1 MPHPADLDRRSF
13 KDLLSR
19 VPKDVDRDLRD
30 GFSWIGDLTKEQL
43 ETLVDLAL
51 TTIDEPHAIDEP
63 NTRARLGLDEV
74 RANAVAAVMIV
85 LRSTPVARESTEE
98 ILSLLKERLSL
109 DAAQTNGAR
118 SFIVEFGK
126 RAREVSTALQTRTLA
141 STLLPSFE
149 HLQWTVDLRLKFTA
163 EDVSAFAAVAIASL
177 STDAAPPLGRFWFQM
192 SKSELKRL
200 IAEAKQTLEE
210 MERIEHWAA
219 TRVK

>member
-1 MPHPADLDRRSF
+1 MPHPADPDRRSF

-19 VPKDVDRDLRD
+19 IPKDVDNDLRE
-30 GFSWIGDLTKEQL
+30 GFSWIGELTKERL
-43 ETLVDLAL
+43 ETLVDVAVMA
-51 TTIDEPHAIDEP
+51 IDEPHALDEP
-63 NTRARLGLDEV
+63 TTREKLGLNEA
-74 RANAVAAVMIV
+74 RANAVAGVMIV
-85 LRSTPVARESTEE
+85 LRSAPVARESTEE

-109 DAAQTNGAR
+109 NAVQTNGAR
-118 SFIVEFGK
+118 SFIGEFGK
-126 RAREVSTALQTRTLA
+126 RAREVSVALQTRTLA

-177 STDAAPPLGRFWFQM
+177 RTDAAPPLGRFWFQM

-200 IAEAKQTLEE
+200 IAEANETLEE
-210 MERIEHWAA
+210 MERIERWAA